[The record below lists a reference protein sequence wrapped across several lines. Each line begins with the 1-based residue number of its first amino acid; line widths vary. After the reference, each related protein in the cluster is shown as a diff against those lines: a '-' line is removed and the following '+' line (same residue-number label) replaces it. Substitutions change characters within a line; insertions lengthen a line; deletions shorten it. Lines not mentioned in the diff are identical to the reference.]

1 MTRRRGS
8 RARIAA
14 AARHIP
20 ATVAAAR
27 RHPTSGIGGVVRRV
41 RTAVVGE
48 RRRPVEMLDARLLP
62 AALCC
67 WLTTLAV
74 ILVGW
79 VMGVVVAVAVSITLV
94 ALWATLRGPGFER
107 RVAVAATGA
116 GVRKPAR
123 VPGRDGAGLQRI
135 WVTVAVASL
144 GLTLGFALSAGW
156 RAHQVEVHPLRQLGE
171 KARIEVTVTPNGDPK
186 PVRGTS
192 FDGGQRWVVRADLRE
207 YRRGDVVVRAGGA
220 VVVLAGGDGWA
231 EVSPGQEITFDARVA
246 QPERRDLTAAVLRAE
261 GAPEVAGPLP
271 WWQRA
276 AGTVRAELRAAAV
289 RALPEEAAGLLPAL
303 VVGDTGGLS
312 DSVRDEFEI
321 AGLQHLCVVSGANF
335 AILGTAV
342 LSIARRLTMG
352 PRASVGVAA
361 AAMAMFVVIA
371 RPDPS
376 VLRAAAMGAVTLLA
390 LLTGRRKQALPAL
403 CAAVIAVL
411 LIWPDLAVSAGFALS
426 VLATGGLILLAPGW
440 AQRLRDRGWW
450 QLPAELVAVSAAAF
464 TVTLPIMVALSGRVS
479 VVAIAANV
487 LVAPVVAPITVIGA
501 AAAAV
506 AWLWSPLAQAVLHL
520 AIAPMWW
527 LLTVGDRAAA
537 LPGAA
542 IDVPGGTAGGF
553 GAAVAVVSV
562 VLFIRSLPVRATPA
576 RAESHGA
583 PVVAGPAPPHGAP
596 GAPAAAAAASGP
608 SHSAPNVAPDRPR
621 SIPATGR
628 GP

>member
-1 MTRRRGS
+1 M
-8 RARIAA
+8 
-14 AARHIP
+14 
-20 ATVAAAR
+20 
-27 RHPTSGIGGVVRRV
+27 VV
-41 RTAVVGE
+41 
-48 RRRPVEMLDARLLP
+48 
-62 AALCC
+62 
-67 WLTTLAV
+67 
-74 ILVGW
+74 
-79 VMGVVVAVAVSITLV
+79 
-94 ALWATLRGPGFER
+94 
-107 RVAVAATGA
+107 
-116 GVRKPAR
+116 
-123 VPGRDGAGLQRI
+123 
-135 WVTVAVASL
+135 VASL

-156 RAHQVEVHPLRQLGE
+156 RAYQVDVHPLRHLGE
-171 KARIEVTVTPNGDPK
+171 KARVEVTVSPSSDPK
-186 PVRGTS
+186 PVRGRS
-192 FDGGQRWVVRADLRE
+192 FDGRQRWVVRADLRE
-207 YRRGDVVVRAGGA
+207 YRRGDVIVRGGGA

-231 EVSPGQEITFDARVA
+231 GLSPGQAITFDARVG
-246 QPERRDLTAAVLRAE
+246 QPDRRDLTVAVLRAE
-261 GAPEVAGPLP
+261 GEPEITGPLP
-271 WWQRA
+271 WWQRI
-276 AGTVRAELRAAAV
+276 AGTVRAGLRAAAV

-312 DSVRDEFEI
+312 DSVREEFEI

-342 LSIARRLTMG
+342 LSVARQFTLG

-403 CAAVIAVL
+403 CAAVIGVL

-426 VLATGGLILLAPGW
+426 VLATGGLILLAPSW
-440 AQRLRDRGWW
+440 ADRLRGRGWW

-487 LVAPVVAPITVIGA
+487 LVAPVVAPITVAGA
-501 AAAAV
+501 VAAAV
-506 AWLWSPLAQAVLHL
+506 AWLWSPLAQAVLAV

-542 IDVPGGTAGGF
+542 IDVPGGTVGGI
-553 GAAVAVVSV
+553 GAAVAVLAV
-562 VLFIRSLPVRATPA
+562 VLFIRSRPVPVA
-576 RAESHGA
+576 R
-583 PVVAGPAPPHGAP
+583 VAG
-596 GAPAAAAAASGP
+596 
-608 SHSAPNVAPDRPR
+608 RPR